1 VCESACEYR
10 PRPPE
15 ESVLYGVVAD
25 LGASTPK
32 YLVILNLSGDTSAA
46 SRSVTPATLEF
57 VAKPAVWQERSPS
70 FDSGGRAAYLNNRSN
85 RILSRKGTL
94 TSA

>member
-1 VCESACEYR
+1 MVDLTWLRRSLPKRQSACEYR

-25 LGASTPK
+25 PGASTPK

-57 VAKPAVWQERSPS
+57 VAKPAVWQERKP
-70 FDSGGRAAYLNNRSN
+70 LV
-85 RILSRKGTL
+85 
-94 TSA
+94 